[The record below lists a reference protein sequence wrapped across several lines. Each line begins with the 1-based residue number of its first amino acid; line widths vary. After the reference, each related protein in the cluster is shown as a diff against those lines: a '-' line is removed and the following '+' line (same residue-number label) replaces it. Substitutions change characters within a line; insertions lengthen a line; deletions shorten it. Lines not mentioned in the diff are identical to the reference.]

1 MTSSMDDRQKAFE
14 NRFKMDEEL
23 RFKVQMR
30 ATKLFGIW
38 AAAQLGITGDDAVA
52 KYADD
57 VIEADF
63 EEPGIQDVLRKVK
76 QDFDAKGIETTM
88 MHLEKEYNTHL
99 AAAKEQLSGDPA

>member
-38 AAAQLGITGDDAVA
+38 AAGKLGITGDAVAAYADAVI
-52 KYADD
+52 DS
-57 VIEADF
+57 DF
-63 EEPGIQDVLRKVK
+63 DEPGIQDVLRKVK
-76 QDFDAKGIETTM
+76 ADFDAKSIAADLA
-88 MHLEKEYNTHL
+88 HLEKEYNVHL
-99 AAAKEQLSGDPA
+99 AEAKRQLSEG